1 MNTVTVRDLVLG
13 DGKVRI
19 CVPVIA
25 HTYEELSCSL
35 EQACSSNPDLLEFRA
50 DFYFEDETPA
60 LKAIR
65 SAAGSRPVL
74 YTIRTREEGGE
85 IAISDEAYMER
96 CLAAAQYVDLV
107 DVQLGRLHAGADNT
121 SAGRL
126 HSDLVARLQKAGVK
140 VILSWHDFTRTP
152 SREEMVNIMRRMQ
165 QEGGDIS
172 KIAVMPQNRT
182 DVLNL
187 MAASVEMAEKK
198 ADRPFITMAMGNLGR
213 VTRAAAAFTGSCVSF
228 GTAGMMSAPGQI
240 SAGALRTILQELN

>member
-85 IAISDEAYMER
+85 IEISDEAYMER

-107 DVQLGRLHAGADNT
+107 DVQL
-121 SAGRL
+121 GRL

-187 MAASVEMAEKK
+187 MAASVEMAEEK